1 MGNDELLQC
10 KRKESFEFR
19 HRLHAASLEPPVT
32 TVSYAARGLRHR
44 MNIRRLLVFAFGASF
59 AWHKA
64 PLQAQTTA
72 GTIRRIGVLAPS
84 TQAKEEI
91 ILKPFFD
98 QMRQLGWIEGQN
110 IAYDRVYADDHHQD
124 LPRLAAELVVRKPE
138 LIYAP
143 PQPAA
148 LAARQATRTIPI
160 VFATGADPVG
170 NGLVASLA
178 HPGGNATGVVS
189 AIESLAPK
197 RIEMLPAAKR
207 VGFLRDPGE
216 APSASDTSRIG
227 QAGAALG
234 LTIIWVD
241 MASAGTLDA
250 AVAKLIGQRVEV
262 IFATSSLAGNL
273 RERLIELA
281 NQSRVPVVLARGYM
295 VQAGAL
301 FAYSSSLADQLRRS
315 AQVADKVLKGAN
327 PADLAV
333 EQPTRFEL
341 VINLKAAKALGIT
354 IPRSVLLR
362 ADEVIE

>member
-1 MGNDELLQC
+1 
-10 KRKESFEFR
+10 
-19 HRLHAASLEPPVT
+19 
-32 TVSYAARGLRHR
+32 
-44 MNIRRLLVFAFGASF
+44 
-59 AWHKA
+59 
-64 PLQAQTTA
+64 
-72 GTIRRIGVLAPS
+72 
-84 TQAKEEI
+84 
-91 ILKPFFD
+91 
-98 QMRQLGWIEGQN
+98 
-110 IAYDRVYADDHHQD
+110 
-124 LPRLAAELVVRKPE
+124 VRKPE

-197 RIEMLPAAKR
+197 RIELLHEMLPAAKR